1 MIDASDLKDFD
12 FSRNYFELEERFI
25 SEIENLIFDTLIR
38 EGRVAIEGD
47 ENNVLEFY
55 NRTNFKVR
63 VKRPQKNVWS
73 VPIQLLRDAIR
84 KVLREGHLRKSDG
97 SLAIKIDTRPAKLDI
112 PVQLLLRIVPEQEYV
127 KRSLVGNK
135 VRHNVYGE
143 GRIQRITETGNVE
156 VAFKDKVVKLKPQY
170 FQLVP

>member
-1 MIDASDLKDFD
+1 MIDTSDLKHFD
-12 FSRNYFELEERFI
+12 FSRHYPEMEERFI
-25 SEIENLIFDTLIR
+25 FEIETMIFETLIQQ
-38 EGRVAIEGD
+38 GRVAIEGD

-73 VPIQLLRDAIR
+73 IPIQTLRNAIR
-84 KVLREGHLRKSDG
+84 KVLREGHLRREDG
-97 SLAIKIDTRPAKLDI
+97 SLAIKIDTRPAKLDV
-112 PVQLLLRIVPEQEYV
+112 PVQLLLRLVPEDEYV

-156 VAFKDKVVKLKPQY
+156 VAFKDKIVKLKPQY
-170 FQLVP
+170 FELVG